1 MISALNHQ
9 QPLSGNKFLILALFL
24 IGGIACSASRH
35 TPELSNEVQV
45 APAVAADT
53 LVPNKVKQEKE
64 IEQQMG
70 VIPEFANDFH
80 VALLLPFSLH
90 KDILPSSKEYKV
102 IESVS
107 DYYQG
112 ILLALEQLK
121 KEGMIVSLYVYDT
134 RMDSLTTQGILRKPE
149 MASMDLIIGPLDHPS
164 FAATSIFARSYEI
177 PVIAPFAML
186 DSKAEVNPLSF
197 YCSPSLEAYGS
208 KVANYLLEQ
217 KQCGPILYFSDG
229 SSTDKAFKK
238 GFLAVQTDTKLKLIE
253 RKIVAGMEPK
263 PLLKKSDSLYNYI
276 LIPSD
281 AEKMVNMTLRSFKE
295 AEEDGY
301 LMRVFG
307 LDSWLNFRD
316 PEMGHWDKMNAIIA
330 TAYSVPDS
338 TQRYARFY
346 SEFRAMHHIPPGDY
360 ALKGYDEMMHFGN
373 SLFTFGKLFPTY
385 IFATNFDGVGIDFY
399 WVNSGRAVQNQAVRL
414 LQYQN
419 YYFKQL
425 K

>member
-9 QPLSGNKFLILALFL
+9 QPLSGNKLIALLILLL
-24 IGGIACSASRH
+24 GGIACSASRH
-35 TPELSNEVQV
+35 TQVLTNEVRAAEV
-45 APAVAADT
+45 IPADT
-53 LVPNKVKQEKE
+53 IVPDKEKQEE
-64 IEQQMG
+64 EMEQQKG
-70 VIPEFANDFH
+70 LVPEFANDFH
-80 VALLLPFSLH
+80 IALLLPFSLH

-121 KEGMIVSLYVYDT
+121 KEGLIVTLHVYDS
-134 RMDSLTTQGILRKPE
+134 RMDSLVTVDILRKPE

-164 FAATSIFARSYEI
+164 FAAASQFALSYEI

-186 DSKAEVNPLSF
+186 NSEAEINPLSF

-208 KVANYLLEQ
+208 EVARYLLAQ
-217 KQCGPILYFSDG
+217 KHLGPVLYFSDG
-229 SSTDKAFKK
+229 SNTDKAFKR
-238 GFLAVQTDTKLKLIE
+238 GFNAAQKENKIKLIE
-253 RKIVAGMEPK
+253 RKIVTGMDPK

-281 AEKMVNMTLRSFKE
+281 ADKGVNMTLRSFKE
-295 AEEDGY
+295 AEDDGY
-301 LMRVFG
+301 PLIVVG

-316 PEMGHWDKMNAIIA
+316 PEMGHWNKMNAIIA

-338 TQRYARFY
+338 SSNYRHFHSA
-346 SEFRAMHHIPPGDY
+346 FRAMHGIPPGEY
-360 ALKGYDEMMHFGN
+360 ALKGYDQMMHFGN
-373 SLFTFGKLFPTY
+373 GLFTFGKLFPSY
-385 IFATNFDGVGIDFY
+385 IFNTEFEGVGIDFY
-399 WVNSGRAVQNQAVRL
+399 WNNSGRAVQNRAVRL
-414 LQYQN
+414 VQYQN
-419 YYFKQL
+419 FYFKQL